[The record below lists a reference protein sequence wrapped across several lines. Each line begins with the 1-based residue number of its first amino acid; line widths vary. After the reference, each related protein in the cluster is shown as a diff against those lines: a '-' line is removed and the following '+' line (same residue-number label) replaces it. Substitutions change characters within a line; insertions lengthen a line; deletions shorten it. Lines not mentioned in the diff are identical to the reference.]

1 MVLNAEMHEEN
12 YDTFQSQEGFRIGLS
27 ARTTERIAF
36 TILRLSALIVAGFV
50 LIILGYIIYNGYSAI
65 SIEFLTEMPRRMMTQ
80 GGIFPAIVGTVLLI
94 IGSMAVAL
102 PLGIMAAI
110 YLNEYAGES
119 RTTWVIEMAINNL
132 AGTPSVVFGLFGL
145 ALFVKFFGFGP
156 SLLASSLTLS
166 LLIIP
171 VIIRSSQE
179 ALIAVP
185 NEYRESSLAL
195 GISKWQT
202 IRHVVL
208 PAAIPGIVTGSILSI
223 GRVAGETA
231 PILLTGVA
239 YFLPRL
245 PDSIYSQFMALP
257 YHLFVLATAGT
268 NIEKTR
274 PIQYGT
280 ALVLLMIVLSL
291 NIIAV
296 LIRKHYKQKLKV

>member
-1 MVLNAEMHEEN
+1 MGSNTELNEKEYNSFQVQGGLSMRLNA
-12 YDTFQSQEGFRIGLS
+12 
-27 ARTTERIAF
+27 RTSEKIAF
-36 TILRLSALIVAGFV
+36 TLLRLAAMAVAGFV
-50 LIILGYIIYNGYSAI
+50 VIILGYIIYNGYSVI
-65 SIEFLTEMPRRMMTQ
+65 SIEFLTEMPKRMMTQ
-80 GGIFPAIVGTVLLI
+80 GGIYPAIVGTMLLI

-102 PLGIMAAI
+102 PLGIMVAI

-119 RTTWVIEMAINNL
+119 RTTWLIEMAINNL
-132 AGTPSVVFGLFGL
+132 AGTPSVVFGLFGM
-145 ALFVKFFGFGP
+145 ALFVNYFGFGP
-156 SLLASSLTLS
+156 SLLAASLTLS

-171 VIIRSSQE
+171 VIIRSTEE

-185 NEYRESSLAL
+185 HEYRESSLAL

-208 PAAIPGIVTGSILSI
+208 PAAIPGIITGTILSI
-223 GRVAGETA
+223 GRVSGETA
-231 PILLTGVA
+231 PILLTGAA

-245 PDSIYSQFMALP
+245 PNSVYSQFMALP

-291 NIIAV
+291 NILAV
-296 LIRKHYKQKLKV
+296 LIRRHYRNKLKI

>member
-1 MVLNAEMHEEN
+1 MRLNA
-12 YDTFQSQEGFRIGLS
+12 
-27 ARTTERIAF
+27 RTSEKIAF
-36 TILRLSALIVAGFV
+36 ALLTLAALTVAGFV
-50 LIILGYIIYNGYSAI
+50 LIILAYIIYNGYRAI
-65 SIEFLTEMPRRMMTQ
+65 NIEFLTEMPRRMMTQ
-80 GGIFPAIVGTVLLI
+80 GGIYPAIVGTLILI

-102 PLGIMAAI
+102 PMGIMAAI
-110 YLNEYAGES
+110 YLNEYAEET
-119 RTTWVIEMAINNL
+119 RTTWLIEMAINNL

-145 ALFVKFFGFGP
+145 ALFVKYFGFGP
-156 SLLASSLTLS
+156 SILSASLTLS

-171 VIIRSSQE
+171 VIIRSTEE

-208 PAAIPGIVTGSILSI
+208 PAAIPGIVTGSVLSI

-231 PILLTGVA
+231 PILLTGAA

-245 PDSIYSQFMALP
+245 PDSIHSQFMALP
-257 YHLFVLATAGT
+257 YHLFVLATSGT
-268 NIEKTR
+268 NIAKTR
-274 PIQYGT
+274 PLQYGT
-280 ALVLLMIVLSL
+280 ALVLLMIVLGL

-296 LIRKHYKQKLKV
+296 LIRRHYRQKLQI